1 MVAGV
6 REGRAADLVQLVVDL
21 LQAVF
26 VGRRLV
32 DLTEPGEGVVFA
44 VVVVVPNLN
53 DTVGTT
59 CMDVS

>member
-44 VVVVVPNLN
+44 VVAAIPNLN